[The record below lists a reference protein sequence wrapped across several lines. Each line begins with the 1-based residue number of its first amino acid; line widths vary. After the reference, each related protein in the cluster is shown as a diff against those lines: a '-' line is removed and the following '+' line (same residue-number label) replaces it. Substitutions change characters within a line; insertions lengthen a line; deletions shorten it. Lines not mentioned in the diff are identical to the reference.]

1 MEAIR
6 VEQSDVIHRLDAE
19 YYQQKFVDA
28 DRRVCNFRPNLP
40 IEKIWREHNR
50 TYIGIAGFDFI
61 DDLTNFTPFL
71 RPVDIGL
78 DGEIDYSNLPWCKK
92 EWLDD
97 HERKGCGQPRDLIV
111 EVKGNTRKVA
121 VLDQRIPDKCIVS
134 GSSYRIQLQK
144 GHDPHFVQAYLLSPT
159 GQLLKRRLVSNTAV
173 SYIDPASFRK
183 MLIPTPSFAVQS
195 YIGDKGRQAEL
206 LRTRARR
213 LIQRVDAHHSGLIPQ
228 PSIPRK
234 KLWTRVNLARLAE
247 RLDAEHYPG
256 VVSDY
261 FSALS
266 CPVQALEKVT
276 ERVFSGT
283 SLPKSDTAD
292 GFQATVANLSTHFLE
307 PQLRRVQLKNS
318 IGKRTRNHDLL
329 ICAAA
334 HTASYIGKDITY
346 GTSGEAPIIPSTEV
360 LLVRPDRS
368 IVPSSYVRAFFQS
381 PIGYRQIQ
389 ACVRGITAHLYSA
402 DLEGVRLP
410 IPDVRGVERDSWFEC
425 DEKLLAAD
433 EMTTLGRQLVA
444 SARLLIEA
452 LIEHNVTE
460 TELVAAHKDP
470 EADRALMARL
480 SASGLDATDAAP
492 LFPDFDRLEELL
504 KEAQQGN
511 DE

>member
-19 YYQQKFVDA
+19 YYQQKFADA

-50 TYIGIAGFDFI
+50 IYIGIAGFDFI

-195 YIGDKGRQAEL
+195 YIGDKGCQAEL
-206 LRTRARR
+206 LRTRARK
-213 LIQRVDAHHSGLIPQ
+213 ID
-228 PSIPRK
+228 
-234 KLWTRVNLARLAE
+234 
-247 RLDAEHYPG
+247 
-256 VVSDY
+256 
-261 FSALS
+261 SA
-266 CPVQALEKVT
+266 C
-276 ERVFSGT
+276 
-283 SLPKSDTAD
+283 
-292 GFQATVANLSTHFLE
+292 
-307 PQLRRVQLKNS
+307 
-318 IGKRTRNHDLL
+318 
-329 ICAAA
+329 
-334 HTASYIGKDITY
+334 
-346 GTSGEAPIIPSTEV
+346 
-360 LLVRPDRS
+360 
-368 IVPSSYVRAFFQS
+368 
-381 PIGYRQIQ
+381 
-389 ACVRGITAHLYSA
+389 
-402 DLEGVRLP
+402 
-410 IPDVRGVERDSWFEC
+410 
-425 DEKLLAAD
+425 
-433 EMTTLGRQLVA
+433 
-444 SARLLIEA
+444 
-452 LIEHNVTE
+452 
-460 TELVAAHKDP
+460 
-470 EADRALMARL
+470 
-480 SASGLDATDAAP
+480 
-492 LFPDFDRLEELL
+492 
-504 KEAQQGN
+504 
-511 DE
+511 